1 MIYIAKGSWNDA
13 EQACDSI
20 GVNLWAINS
29 FAEWLHLSSSFGK
42 VAINI
47 KQNKDMNVD
56 LIKMSTTVILFIGQ
70 QLYSQV
76 IIFKGLLCHCKPKRV
91 LQFNSISIF

>member
-29 FAEWLHLSSSFGK
+29 FAEWLHFTSLFGN
-42 VAINI
+42 VAIDS
-47 KQNKDMNVD
+47 KQKRDMNID
-56 LIKMSTTVILFIGQ
+56 LIKLSSTVILFIGQ
-70 QLYSQV
+70 QLYSQE
-76 IIFKGLLCHCKPKRV
+76 ILFKGILCHCKPKRV

>member
-1 MIYIAKGSWNDA
+1 MIYISRGSWNDV
-13 EQACDSI
+13 EQTCDGI
-20 GVNLWAINS
+20 GAKLWAINS
-29 FAEWLHLSSSFGK
+29 FAEWLHLTSLFGN
-42 VAINI
+42 VAIDS
-47 KQNKDMNVD
+47 KQNRDMNID
-56 LIKMSTTVILFIGQ
+56 LIKMSSTVILFIGQ